1 MQCCAVKHTRKYRQT
16 ENFLNAHRFN
26 YVNFLLFRS
35 IKHCCLN
42 TDHFSYPLS
51 KRMLSHHRVC
61 ARIPSVGGSGS
72 RYSKQFSS
80 HTCLMHDL
88 LLPLFIKT
96 VKNGE
101 NKSLFEL
108 LFVLSE
114 FPHSHITSFPRLDS
128 QAFKIIVQKFV

>member
-1 MQCCAVKHTRKYRQT
+1 MQCCAVKHERKYRQSKS
-16 ENFLNAHRFN
+16 FLNAHRFN

-51 KRMLSHHRVC
+51 KRMLFHHRVC
-61 ARIPSVGGSGS
+61 ARILSVGGSGS
-72 RYSKQFSS
+72 TNSKQFSS
-80 HTCLMHDL
+80 HLCLMHD
-88 LLPLFIKT
+88 PLFIKT

-114 FPHSHITSFPRLDS
+114 FPHSHVTSSTRPES
-128 QAFKIIVQKFV
+128 QAFEIIEQKFV